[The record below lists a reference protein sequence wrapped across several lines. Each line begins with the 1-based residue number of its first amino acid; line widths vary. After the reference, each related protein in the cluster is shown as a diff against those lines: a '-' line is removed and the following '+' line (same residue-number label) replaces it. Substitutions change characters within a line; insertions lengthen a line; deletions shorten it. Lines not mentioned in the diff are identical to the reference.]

1 MSAVGSIA
9 LPVLDTAP
17 QRPVFAQGPRSLSSV
32 KLLRI
37 SVTDRCNLRCVYCM
51 PDGGVEFAEKSEL
64 LGPEDFEAVAAVAVG
79 LGVES
84 LKITG
89 GEPTVRADVVE
100 IASRLAGLGVS
111 DLAMTTNGL
120 QLRRLAVPLREAGV
134 RRLTLSLDSL
144 DPERYRRMTGGGRL
158 DLFWNGVEAAE
169 QAGFT
174 TLKIN
179 MVVVRGMND
188 DEVEA
193 MAELTM
199 TRPWTV
205 RFIEFMPLGDS
216 VLAAAGID
224 PRESLL
230 DNEKV
235 KERLR
240 QRFGGLTPISRASE
254 AGVGPADVFQ
264 LPGAVGRVGFISAMS
279 QPFCESCN
287 RLRLTSTGQLRSCL
301 FDGGEVDLLPALR
314 PRRDPDALARAFS
327 QCVVLKPDT
336 HSPRGNRAM
345 SQMGG

>member
-51 PDGGVEFAEKSEL
+51 PAGGVEFAEKSEL
-64 LGPEDFEAVAAVAVG
+64 LGPQDFEAVAAVAVG

-89 GEPTVRADVVE
+89 GEPTVAVDAAE
-100 IASRLAGLGVS
+100 IARRLASLGVS

-120 QLRRLAVPLREAGV
+120 QLRRLAAPLRDAGV

-144 DPERYRRMTGGGRL
+144 DGERYRKMTGGGRL
-158 DLFWNGVEAAE
+158 ELFWDGVDAAE
-169 QAGFT
+169 RAGFT
-174 TLKIN
+174 GLKIN

-193 MAELTM
+193 MAALTM

-205 RFIEFMPLGDS
+205 RFIEFMPLGES
-216 VLAAAGID
+216 VLAAAGLD
-224 PRESLL
+224 PHESLL
-230 DNEKV
+230 DNEQV
-235 KERLR
+235 KGRLR
-240 QRFGGLTPISRASE
+240 QRFGELTPVARASE
-254 AGVGPADVFQ
+254 AGVGPAQVFH

-287 RLRLTSTGQLRSCL
+287 RLRLTSTGRLRSCL
-301 FDGGEVDLLPALR
+301 FDGGDVDLLPTLR
-314 PRRDPDALARAFS
+314 PQRDPEAISRAFA
-327 QCVVLKPDT
+327 QCVVLKPET
-336 HSPRGNRAM
+336 HSPRGTHAM